1 MDIFTN
7 KITSIKALRR
17 STGMGL
23 KEAKEAI
30 ENLQNT
36 IEIGV
41 PASAVAN
48 ILLDYMDNGF
58 IDNTNTAELIQLRKE
73 LDEER
78 RREEELREA
87 VESQGAQIK
96 NLDRELVRMDGLYE
110 DALDSKRYALE
121 VIRDLVLS
129 EK

>member
-30 ENLQNT
+30 ENLQNA
-36 IEIGV
+36 IESGV
-41 PASAVAN
+41 PATCVVN
-48 ILLDYMDNGF
+48 TLLDYMDNGSV
-58 IDNTNTAELIQLRKE
+58 DNTNTSELTRLRKE

-110 DALDSKRYALE
+110 DALESKHHALK